1 MWHGGWRIPFHI
13 TPFMPWSITMYI
25 RNCPSNPRP
34 LLIFG
39 PKSSICSSD
48 SHTEVHANADDVDK
62 ADFFRERMAAQK
74 SPEFHRTERGR
85 VGPGGDGQ
93 ARVWTTGRVATAHR
107 PAARPPASG
116 WHVSGIGIGI
126 AWHGER
132 VGNERIATAAATERR
147 QPRRSLFVGRTGN
160 LIGSVGCSPAHAHPS
175 VRPS

>member
-1 MWHGGWRIPFHI
+1 MQ
-13 TPFMPWSITMYI
+13 WSITMYI

-48 SHTEVHANADDVDK
+48 SHTEVHADDVDK

-107 PAARPPASG
+107 PPAAG
-116 WHVSGIGIGI
+116 M
-126 AWHGER
+126 
-132 VGNERIATAAATERR
+132 
-147 QPRRSLFVGRTGN
+147 
-160 LIGSVGCSPAHAHPS
+160 SVALALALA
-175 VRPS
+175 